1 MKISVLGCGRWGAFL
16 AWYLNRC
23 GFGVTLW
30 GREGSLNLKRL
41 KEQRANDYLSL
52 PESIALTDDL
62 AAAAAYAKAIVI
74 SVDAQG
80 LRELLGK
87 LSVCDIADKPVVLC
101 IKGLEQDT
109 GKRLSVVAKET
120 IGGASRIAVWLGP
133 GHVQDFVAG
142 IPGCMVIDSENPKL
156 ARSLC
161 DKFSS
166 KLIRFYYGTDI
177 IGNEIGAA
185 AKNVVGIAAGL
196 LDGIHMPSLKGAL
209 MARGTREVSRLI
221 AALGGDERSV
231 YGLCHLGDYEATLF
245 SPYSH
250 NRQYGEL
257 FIQGKQL
264 GMLAEGVYTT
274 RALVRLSK
282 KLDVDMPIARAVY
295 DMLFEGRTP
304 TDCFNRLFMRS
315 RKHEF

>member
-1 MKISVLGCGRWGAFL
+1 MKVSVLGCGRWGAFI
-16 AWYLNRC
+16 AWYLERC
-23 GFGVTLW
+23 GFDVALW
-30 GREGSLNLKRL
+30 GREGSQNLLRL
-41 KEQRANDYLSL
+41 RETRANDYLTM
-52 PESIALTDDL
+52 PETVTLTDDL
-62 AAAAAYAKAIVI
+62 SAAASRAKIIVI

-80 LRELLGK
+80 LRDLLTK
-87 LSVCDIADKPVVLC
+87 LAGCDIAGKPVVLC
-101 IKGLEQDT
+101 IKGLEQKT
-109 GKRLSVVAKET
+109 GKRLSEVAQEA
-120 IGGASRIAVWLGP
+120 IGDLSRIAVWLGP
-133 GHVQDFVAG
+133 GHVQDFTSG
-142 IPGCMVIDSENPKL
+142 TPGCMVIDSANPKL
-156 ARSLC
+156 VKSLC

-166 KLIRFYYGTDI
+166 RLIRFYYGTDI

-196 LDGIHMPSLKGAL
+196 LDGIKMPSLKGAL

-257 FIQGKQL
+257 FIQGKEL
-264 GMLAEGVYTT
+264 GRLAEGVYTT
-274 RALVRLSK
+274 RALVALSK
-282 KLDVDMPIARAVY
+282 KYGVDMPIAHAVY

-304 TDCFNRLFMRS
+304 SECFDRLFMRS